1 MKHTSAEYEQMAI
14 DALEEARRNS
24 RTIYYENMAVVY
36 AQLAVAA
43 ATLEAASA
51 VARELARLPV
61 GSQ

>member
-1 MKHTSAEYEQMAI
+1 MKQSSSEYEQKAV

-24 RTIYYENMAVVY
+24 RAIYYENMAVVY

-51 VARELARLPV
+51 VAQTMANGRAM
-61 GSQ
+61 